1 MRIAS
6 VLACLI
12 IYSPFFLADLV
23 SCWLQVR
30 RRRQGRALSAWP
42 LAVLLLYIGIL
53 LPLSSFELQL
63 KWIAIGIAVPLH
75 LIVTQLVPRLFPSR
89 SLRQG

>member
-12 IYSPFFLADLV
+12 IYTPFFVADLV

-30 RRRQGRALSAWP
+30 LRRQGMSLSAWP
-42 LAVLLLYIGIL
+42 VVAPLLYCALL
-53 LPLSSFELQL
+53 LPLSTFEMQL
-63 KWIAIGIAVPLH
+63 KWIAIGIVVPLH
-75 LIVTQLVPRLFPSR
+75 LIVTQLVPRLFKGCAS
-89 SLRQG
+89 